1 MRELKII
8 DPVLRQP
15 ERGVGELGISPMD
28 PPDAF
33 APPGLEGLAPSD
45 MHPFLQELTTDHV
58 RLTTALDAVEAV
70 IQSVA
75 ADGFSTQA
83 DHALMHFL
91 QVFDQEFV
99 HHSREEETLLF
110 PLLHERLI
118 ADGEHS
124 RGETVTT
131 SVNVMLDEH
140 LKAIQLAAVVL
151 NLLRLGTCLPDE
163 RSARL
168 VVNVAFREATNL
180 VELLRLHMFRED
192 NIVFAAAN
200 RLIAVTELD
209 AMRRAGPRSA

>member
-1 MRELKII
+1 MRELNII

-15 ERGVGELGISPMD
+15 ERGNGQQGISPMD

-33 APPGLEGLAPSD
+33 APPGLDGLAPSD
-45 MHPFLQELTTDHV
+45 MHPFLQELTADHA
-58 RLTTALDAVEAV
+58 RLASALDTVEAV

-75 ADGFSTQA
+75 ADGFSSQA

-99 HHSREEETLLF
+99 RHSREEEARLF

-124 RGETVTT
+124 RGETITT
-131 SVNVMLDEH
+131 SVKVMLDEH
-140 LKAIQLAAVVL
+140 LKAVQLAAVVL

-168 VVNVAFREATNL
+168 VINVAFREATNL

-200 RLIAVTELD
+200 RLIAVAELD
-209 AMRRAGPRSA
+209 AMRQAGVRSA